1 MAQDGGKGHSH
12 AKNELVLSPGIVSE
26 VKLFQYACTLE
37 PWPLAGPEKQYVVD
51 NKGRKTSVILPVK
64 RYQQLMEDIH
74 DLAVVAERRDE
85 EPMSLKANKRNTRV
99 QQKQV

>member
-1 MAQDGGKGHSH
+1 M
-12 AKNELVLSPGIVSE
+12 
-26 VKLFQYACTLE
+26 
-37 PWPLAGPEKQYVVD
+37 VD